1 MKNSIVYLPSDKQA
15 DLEVLVKEVLKRL
28 YQTVFIIQYGSYA
41 VQFYEN
47 WIKWEIYRNCQIYT
61 CS

>member
-41 VQFYEN
+41 REL
-47 WIKWEIYRNCQIYT
+47 WLT
-61 CS
+61 

>member
-28 YQTVFIIQYGSYA
+28 YQTVFIIQYG
-41 VQFYEN
+41 
-47 WIKWEIYRNCQIYT
+47 RYT
-61 CS
+61 IEFFMILPYYVIG